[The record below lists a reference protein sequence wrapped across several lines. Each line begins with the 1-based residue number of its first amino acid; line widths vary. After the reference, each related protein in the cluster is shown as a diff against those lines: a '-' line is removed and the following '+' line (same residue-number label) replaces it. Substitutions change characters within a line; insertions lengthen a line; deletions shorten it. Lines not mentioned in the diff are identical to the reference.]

1 MTGFVANPSASH
13 PTARPS
19 PRALPSASASH
30 RGDPTTRPIQIS
42 VGAATAANACFPSPT
57 SPALAASSPPVD
69 RVVTRSLPLAR
80 RTGAEPP
87 RSARPDCA
95 SCSGNSVM
103 RPFAACLTLSGDEDD
118 SEEDSGDDDP
128 AAGGEAAERR
138 RRPRGR
144 PIWPERIPDD
154 WVRPRTLDQ
163 SPLHPT
169 EIALAQAFSDGL
181 TELGDVE
188 LCTRCDEGWPLLNVN
203 ADGACQRCQNATS
216 RHARMFRSTN
226 YRCGPARLIGRVLTR
241 QVEAWPSLPSCTI
254 CLCRRR

>member
-1 MTGFVANPSASH
+1 VKRLSVAVALEVVRSGPSAS
-13 PTARPS
+13 PTI
-19 PRALPSASASH
+19 
-30 RGDPTTRPIQIS
+30 G
-42 VGAATAANACFPSPT
+42 
-57 SPALAASSPPVD
+57 
-69 RVVTRSLPLAR
+69 
-80 RTGAEPP
+80 
-87 RSARPDCA
+87 
-95 SCSGNSVM
+95 
-103 RPFAACLTLSGDEDD
+103 FAHA
-118 SEEDSGDDDP
+118 
-128 AAGGEAAERR
+128 
-138 RRPRGR
+138 
-144 PIWPERIPDD
+144 
-154 WVRPRTLDQ
+154 LDQ

-188 LCTRCDEGWPLLNVN
+188 LCTRCDERWPLLNVN